1 MKHNSWTEK
10 FKCMKNIENEKHRNT
25 RVYIFFKSSKFQNTI
40 TLYLPLGYEEK
51 YKYVSSEVIQN
62 GSNMD
67 PTQMDPMWCS

>member
-1 MKHNSWTEK
+1 
-10 FKCMKNIENEKHRNT
+10 MKNTETLECT
-25 RVYIFFKSSKFQNTI
+25 YSSKVASFKILFI

-67 PTQMDPMWCS
+67 QTQMDQMWCS